1 MNLKDVKRLLNAEI
15 CCGSNRLEEKVEG
28 ICGSDM
34 MSDVLAGNEQKAMLM
49 TGLVNVQV
57 IRTAEMLDM
66 FCIVFVRSKHP
77 TPQMIEMAE
86 ESGMVVMTTDMKM
99 FESCGLLYTF
109 LRDESEAK
117 NV

>member
-1 MNLKDVKRLLNAEI
+1 MNLKDVKKLLNAEV
-15 CCGSNRLEEKVEG
+15 CCGSRRMEERVSG

-34 MSDVLAGNEQKAMLM
+34 MSDVLAENEQKTMLM

-66 FCIVFVRSKHP
+66 FCIVFVRSKQP

-86 ESGMVVMTTDMKM
+86 EAGMVVMTTDMKM